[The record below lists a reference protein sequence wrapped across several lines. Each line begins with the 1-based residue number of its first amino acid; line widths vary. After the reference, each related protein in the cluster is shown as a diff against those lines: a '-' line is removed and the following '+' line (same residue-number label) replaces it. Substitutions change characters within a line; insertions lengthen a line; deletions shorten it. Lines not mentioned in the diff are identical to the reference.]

1 MKRREIKAILRSGDL
16 DGDDAKAEARAQQP
30 TQRVRLAADV
40 MQASRVPAQ
49 DLPSGALYVVATP
62 IGNLADITLRALWV
76 LAHADAIAAEDTRV
90 TRALLARY
98 EIDVPVFAAHQ
109 HNERAAAEVITARLA
124 RGERV
129 ALVTDAGTP
138 AVSDPGALIVRAVL
152 AAGHR
157 VVPVPGASSALAA
170 LMTAGIAGGGFEF
183 IGFLPSGARE
193 RKRRLATAA
202 AAGTAFVAFE
212 APHRVRVMAAELAA
226 VLAPNR
232 RIVLARELTKTFETV
247 FSTTAGEFTARL
259 AGEPERGEFV
269 IVVDSANTAADALE
283 MDAAALRWLRAL
295 AAELPAARAAAVA
308 AKATGR
314 PRAELYR
321 VLLAVEGRAP
331 GDD

>member
-1 MKRREIKAILRSGDL
+1 MKRREAKSILRSGDP
-16 DGDDAKAEARAQQP
+16 DGDDAKAQP
-30 TQRVRLAADV
+30 IPATVQLAADL
-40 MQASRVPAQ
+40 MRASGAQAQ

-90 TRALLARY
+90 TRTLLTRY

-109 HNERAAAEVITARLA
+109 HNERSAADVIIARLA

-138 AVSDPGALIVRAVL
+138 AVSDPGALIVRTVL

-157 VVPVPGASSALAA
+157 VVPIPGASSALAA
-170 LMTAGIAGGGFEF
+170 LMIAGVAGDGFEF
-183 IGFLPSGARE
+183 IGFLPSGAQE

-202 AAGTAFVAFE
+202 ASGAALVVFE
-212 APHRVRVMAAELAA
+212 APHRVRATAAELAA
-226 VLAPNR
+226 VLAPGR
-232 RIVLARELTKTFETV
+232 RIVLARELTKAFEAV
-247 FSTTAGEFTARL
+247 ASTTASELTARTNS
-259 AGEPERGEFV
+259 EPERGEFV
-269 IVVDSANTAADALE
+269 IVVDSENAAADTLE
-283 MDAAALRWLRAL
+283 LDPAALRWLHAL

-308 AKATGR
+308 AKVTGQ

-321 VLLAVEGRAP
+321 ALLAAEGRAP
-331 GDD
+331 RNP